1 MACYQLH
8 EISRITG
15 GTLTGDGSR
24 TIQRVITDTR
34 QVVIPGDSVFVAIRG
49 MRSDGHAYLED
60 AYKQGIRNFLIRTG
74 FQIPSWDGAAWVSVN
89 DPLTALQQLAGH
101 HRRQFTRPVLAI
113 TGSNGKTILKEWLFQ
128 VLQEKMRLV
137 RSPRSYNSQIGVPL
151 SVWML
156 EPAHRMGIFEAGISR
171 PGEMSR
177 LAGILRPDYGIITNV
192 LEAHQENFASMEEK
206 TMEKLE
212 LFRGSSALL
221 FCADQEHIVRALEKN
236 PSLVEGEKITWSMK
250 GRAYLQITSVDSRDQ
265 FTRLEGVYRGRT
277 VHLAIPFADRASVEN
292 AAHAWLFLLW
302 QGHDPEWISGRMEK
316 LVPVAMRLELKK
328 GINHCTLINDSYNS
342 DVVSLRVGLEY
353 LSRQNQH
360 GKRTLILSD
369 IRQSGMPGGMLY
381 REVADM
387 IGEYGISRFYGIGPD
402 LLEHRDIFPGESRF
416 YPSTES
422 FLAQVKSSMF
432 TDQAVLLKGSREFR
446 FENISAFLEEK
457 AHQTVLEIDLNA
469 LVHNLNYFRS
479 LIPAGT
485 RIMVMVKA
493 FSYGSGSHEIAG
505 VLQFHRADYLAVAYT
520 DEAVELREGGITL
533 PIMVMNPEEQGFEA
547 MIRYRLE
554 PELYSFRVLDQFLEA
569 LRKQGEYHYP
579 VHIKLDT
586 GMHRL
591 GFMPH
596 ETEQLVQRVKNT
608 DLVKVA
614 SVFSHLAG
622 SDDPVLDDF
631 TRQQIDLFRTMSEKI
646 AGELD
651 YPVLKHI
658 LNSGGIER
666 FPEACFDMV
675 RLGIGLYGISSQN
688 YHSLQH
694 VGTLRSV
701 ISQIKRVGEGE
712 TVGYNRRGKA
722 GKGMLVGVVPVG
734 YADGLNRKLGNG
746 KGKMLVQGKTV
757 PLVGDV
763 CMDMCM
769 IDVTGLNV
777 KEGDEVII
785 FGKQLPVSLLAEW
798 IGTIPYEV
806 LTSISSRVKRVYYHE

>member
-1 MACYQLH
+1 MASYQLN
-8 EISRITG
+8 EINRITG

-24 TIQRVITDTR
+24 IIRWVVTDTR
-34 QVVIPGDSVFVAIRG
+34 QVVMPGDSVFVAIRG
-49 MRSDGHAYLED
+49 MRADGHAYLEA
-60 AYKQGIRNFLIRTG
+60 AYKQGIRNFMVRTG
-74 FQIPSWDGAAWVSVN
+74 FQIPSWEGAAWVSVE
-89 DPLTALQQLAGH
+89 DPLTALQQMAGH
-101 HRRQFTRPVLAI
+101 HRRQFPHPVLAI

-128 VLQEKMRLV
+128 VLQEKIRLV

-192 LEAHQENFASMEEK
+192 LEAHQENFSSMEEK
-206 TMEKLE
+206 IMEKLK
-212 LFRGSSALL
+212 LFRGSTALL
-221 FCADQEHIVRALEKN
+221 FCADHEHIVQALEKS
-236 PSLVEGEKITWSMK
+236 PLLTEGQKITWSMK
-250 GRAYLQITSVDSRDQ
+250 GRADLQITLVDSRDQ
-265 FTRLEGVYRGRT
+265 VTRLEGVYRGRS
-277 VHLAIPFADRASVEN
+277 VHMVIPFTDRASVEN

-302 QGHDPEWISGRMEK
+302 QGYDPEWIARRMEK

-328 GINHCTLINDSYNS
+328 GINRCTLVNDSYNS

-369 IRQSGMPGGMLY
+369 IRQSGVPGETLY

-387 IGEYGISRFYGIGPD
+387 IGKYGISCFYGIGPD
-402 LLEHRDIFPGESRF
+402 LLKYRDLFPGESRF
-416 YPSTES
+416 YLSTES

-432 TDQAVLLKGSREFR
+432 ADQAVLLKGSREFR
-446 FENISAFLEEK
+446 FENISSFLEEK

-469 LVHNLNYFRS
+469 LVHNLNSFRS
-479 LIPAGT
+479 MIPAGT

-520 DEAVELREGGITL
+520 DEAVELREAGITL

-547 MIRYRLE
+547 MIRNRLE
-554 PELYSFRVLDQFLEA
+554 PELYSFRVLDKFLEV
-569 LRKQGEYHYP
+569 LGKQGEYHYP

-591 GFMPH
+591 GFLPH
-596 ETEQLVQRVKNT
+596 ETEQLAHRLKNT

-622 SDDPVLDDF
+622 SDDPALDGF
-631 TRQQIDLFRTMSEKI
+631 TRQQIDRFRTLSEKVT
-646 AGELD
+646 GELG

-666 FPEACFDMV
+666 FPDACFDMV

-688 YHSLQH
+688 DHSLEH

-701 ISQIKRVGEGE
+701 ISQIKWVGEGE
-712 TVGYNRRGKA
+712 TIGYNRRGKA

-734 YADGLNRKLGNG
+734 YADGLSRKLGNG
-746 KGKMLVQGKTV
+746 KGKMLVQGKAV

-769 IDVTGLNV
+769 IDVTGLDA
-777 KEGDEVII
+777 KEGDEVVI
-785 FGKQLPVSLLAEW
+785 FGKQLPVSRLAEW